1 MSCFIVKST
10 RVILFYGAKMDIKN
24 FFTAKNISFTLLVL
38 FIMFLL
44 VKMTDIALLLFCS
57 YVISSAINPFVD
69 KLSEKMP
76 RTAAVVTMITLVSII
91 ILGVFIPIIGMS
103 VKEIKEFLNQL
114 PQQINNIQQ
123 FLATLKIAGQNVA
136 QHLNL
141 DTILNNSSNIAKEV
155 IDKSINFTLGI
166 VGVATVL
173 VTIGII
179 VFFLSNDKEKIK
191 NYVLKM
197 FPIEIREKASVVMDD
212 LEQKVGGYVTAQ
224 LLCVTMVGIIIAVC
238 LSVMRVEYAVF
249 LGFMSAV
256 LDLIPVV
263 GPVITGVIILL
274 VAFPKGWII
283 CSLAIGSLLFAQFV
297 ENNWARPYFFSKY
310 MDLHPLIVIFSFVI
324 AAKFLGVIGV
334 LIAPAIAAVIVT
346 LFDEIYIKI
355 MNEDESNN

>member
-1 MSCFIVKST
+1 
-10 RVILFYGAKMDIKN
+10 MDIKN
-24 FFTAKNISFTLLVL
+24 LFTAKNISFTLLVL
-38 FIMFLL
+38 FVIFLL

-69 KLSEKMP
+69 KLSNKMP
-76 RTAAVVTMITLVSII
+76 RTAAVVTMISLVTII
-91 ILGVFIPIIGMS
+91 IIGLFIPIINLS
-103 VKEIKEFLNQL
+103 VKEIKDFLNQL
-114 PQQINNIQQ
+114 PQQIDNIQQ
-123 FLATLKIAGQNVA
+123 FLSTFKIAGQNVA

-141 DTILNNSSNIAKEV
+141 ETVLNNSSNIAKEV
-155 IDKSINFTLGI
+155 IDKSINFTVGI
-166 VGVATVL
+166 VGVVTVL

-197 FPIEIREKASVVMDD
+197 FPAQIREKASSVIDD
-212 LEQKVGGYVTAQ
+212 LEHKVGGYVTAQ
-224 LLCVTMVGIIIAVC
+224 LLCVTMVGVIIAIC
-238 LSVMRVEYAVF
+238 LSILRVEYAVF

-256 LDLIPVV
+256 LDLIPII
-263 GPVITGVIILL
+263 GPVVTGVIILL

-283 CSLAIGSLLFAQFV
+283 CSLAIGSLLLAQFV

-310 MDLHPLIVIFSFVI
+310 MDLHPLIVIFSFII

-355 MNEDESNN
+355 MNEEESNN